1 MQLGQKIGAKTF
13 YDYFKAFGFTEP
25 TGIDL
30 PSETRYMQY
39 YDEAGLGPVQ
49 LASSCFGQAQKIT
62 ALQTITAVAAAVNG
76 GYLVQPHVVAK
87 ITDGDGN
94 LVKTMETS
102 PKRQVI
108 SEETSAQIRSM
119 VESVVGNGNDHAPGR
134 NAYVAGYRVGGKSG
148 TSEKL
153 DEPRRGTGGYRFAS
167 SFMAVAPANDPQ
179 IRSAGGA
186 G

>member
-1 MQLGQKIGAKTF
+1 M
-13 YDYFKAFGFTEP
+13 
-25 TGIDL
+25 
-30 PSETRYMQY
+30 
-39 YDEAGLGPVQ
+39 Q

-148 TSEKL
+148 TSENWTNPGA
-153 DEPRRGTGGYRFAS
+153 EPAAIS
-167 SFMAVAPANDPQ
+167 SPPALWRWHRPTTRDPQ
-179 IRSAGGA
+179 CWWCWMTRKRTPTRRCT
-186 G
+186 